1 MTVKEAKK
9 AMDEMMAQ
17 GTTEDEMLGILYLM
31 FQDDKLSF
39 EELEALVE
47 VLGYEITE
55 EFRNMSPE
63 DQKTKG
69 YEYEDE
75 PAEGVSEEEVE
86 DAKTTEGDGN
96 DNEGGEQKPQGGN
109 EGDGEDNN
117 EGGNEGGDEGD
128 NEKAPDGGNEPKEDS
143 EEELDKARKL
153 YGFDK

>member
-31 FQDDKLSF
+31 FQDDKLNF

-75 PAEGVSEEEVE
+75 PAEGVTEEEIE
-86 DAKTTEGDGN
+86 DAKTTESDENG
-96 DNEGGEQKPQGGN
+96 NEGGESKPQDGN
-109 EGDGEDNN
+109 EGDGEGN
-117 EGGNEGGDEGD
+117 NEGGDE
-128 NEKAPDGGNEPKEDS
+128 KAPNDENEPKENS
-143 EEELDKARKL
+143 EDEELDKARKL